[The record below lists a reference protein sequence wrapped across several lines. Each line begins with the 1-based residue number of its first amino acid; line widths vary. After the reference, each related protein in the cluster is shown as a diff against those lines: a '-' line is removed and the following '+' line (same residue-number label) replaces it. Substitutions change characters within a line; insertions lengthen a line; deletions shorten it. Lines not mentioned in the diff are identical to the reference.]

1 MIRTNTTDAIAT
13 TATILF
19 MIALIDGKYAT
30 GTDWAIRAW
39 CVYPF
44 THLAWRAYRHRQ
56 HR

>member
-19 MIALIDGKYAT
+19 ILALIGSP
-30 GTDWAIRAW
+30 TDSSTVWIVRTLS
-39 CVYPF
+39 VYPF